1 MGRPERGKRKLAFSL
16 SVKDKEMNGSGE
28 GTMSLEQGMG
38 SFLEEVKLE
47 LGLPVVRLSIWEFFG
62 SNGLTLLSGFPKSR
76 ARVNGF

>member
-1 MGRPERGKRKLAFSL
+1 MGRLERGKRKLAFSL
-16 SVKDKEMNGSGE
+16 SVKDKEINGSGE

-62 SNGLTLLSGFPKSR
+62 SNGLTLLLWFP
-76 ARVNGF
+76 

>member
-1 MGRPERGKRKLAFSL
+1 MGRLERGKRKLAFSL
-16 SVKDKEMNGSGE
+16 SVKDKEINGSGE

-47 LGLPVVRLSIWEFFG
+47 LGLPVVRLSIWEFLG
-62 SNGLTLLSGFPKSR
+62 AMGLPCFSGFPKSR